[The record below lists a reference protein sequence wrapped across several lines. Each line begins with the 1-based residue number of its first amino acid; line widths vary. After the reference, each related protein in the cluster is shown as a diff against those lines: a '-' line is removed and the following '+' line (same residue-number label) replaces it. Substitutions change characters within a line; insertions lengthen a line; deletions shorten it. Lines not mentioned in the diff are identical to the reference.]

1 MNVLLI
7 TGYLA
12 GWVLTTFLLLRPDVA
27 ADPQHRGHRA
37 VLNLVGVAC
46 AIALAAVWPLSGWL
60 LPMIRAALREQE

>member
-1 MNVLLI
+1 
-7 TGYLA
+7 
-12 GWVLTTFLLLRPDVA
+12 
-27 ADPQHRGHRA
+27 

>member
-1 MNVLLI
+1 MNVVLI

-12 GWVLTTFLLLRPDVA
+12 GWVLTTFLLLRPSVTR
-27 ADPQHRGHRA
+27 DPQHRA

>member
-1 MNVLLI
+1 MLI

-12 GWVLTTFLLLRPDVA
+12 GWLVTTFLLLRPGVA
-27 ADPQHRGHRA
+27 TDPQHRGHRT

-60 LPMIRAALREQE
+60 LPMIRAALHHPGDT